1 MRLIEAQ
8 LNKMVIKAPFDGELG
23 FRQISEGSVIGTSDL
38 IATIVNV
45 DPIKIE
51 FSIPERYSDEIKL
64 GSVIYFR
71 SNVNNDEAEG
81 EVYAIEPNIDA
92 ATRTLKIRAKSANK
106 QKKFLPGMFVRV
118 RLVLDEISD
127 AILVPS
133 ESVIPELEGYKVF
146 ISKNGVIES
155 RKVVIGQRTDTRV
168 QLVEG
173 VKPGELVL
181 TTGVLQARD
190 GMPVDVNLTN

>member
-1 MRLIEAQ
+1 
-8 LNKMVIKAPFDGELG
+8 
-23 FRQISEGSVIGTSDL
+23 
-38 IATIVNV
+38 
-45 DPIKIE
+45 
-51 FSIPERYSDEIKL
+51 
-64 GSVIYFR
+64 
-71 SNVNNDEAEG
+71 
-81 EVYAIEPNIDA
+81 
-92 ATRTLKIRAKSANK
+92 
-106 QKKFLPGMFVRV
+106 MFVRV